1 MPPISITI
9 PPRSLDLS
17 HENDDRHH
25 HSSPSRGHH
34 QKKATTHAMHVN
46 KHVRELNKNQ
56 RPRWGRLAQ
65 IIKFIFILNCIGIM
79 QLYFSSRLLASLPPP
94 AAAPDRITKPRDP
107 AAPNAHSPL
116 SHALLRGSNAD
127 KLRLDKIAQYYKVGK
142 PTVMDAM
149 KRMYDGKPLDPK
161 YVRHILIE
169 GKKILSGLDTIY
181 DMPIPPIKEK
191 HGVHSSQNNMGGGD
205 EDGKSSVVTV
215 SIRLLLIL
223 CCSTITS
230 SFFL

>member
-1 MPPISITI
+1 M
-9 PPRSLDLS
+9 DL
-17 HENDDRHH
+17 
-25 HSSPSRGHH
+25 
-34 QKKATTHAMHVN
+34 KKDVPQL
-46 KHVRELNKNQ
+46 RDGKNQ

-94 AAAPDRITKPRDP
+94 AVAPDRITKARDP

-169 GKKILSGLDTIY
+169 GKRILSGLDTIY

-191 HGVHSSQNNMGGGD
+191 HGVHSSQNNMGGD
-205 EDGKSSVVTV
+205 NEDGKSSVVTV
-215 SIRLLLIL
+215 STRL
-223 CCSTITS
+223 C
-230 SFFL
+230 

>member
-1 MPPISITI
+1 M
-9 PPRSLDLS
+9 DL
-17 HENDDRHH
+17 
-25 HSSPSRGHH
+25 
-34 QKKATTHAMHVN
+34 KKDVPQL
-46 KHVRELNKNQ
+46 RDGKNQ

-94 AAAPDRITKPRDP
+94 AVAPDRITKARDP

-169 GKKILSGLDTIY
+169 GKRILSGLDTIY